1 MSKKKERTDRTTELE
16 RENAELRAELEKA
29 RGVNGRLVEMMTTSD
44 HERGQMLQAAMIAAF
59 RAHMEN
65 AGSLGVYA
73 RQTNTRGKVIFL
85 HHILGLFVEAGWH
98 DEMVRLTVD
107 AIATQ
112 VTIHALFFLAEG
124 QRRANPVLLSK
135 LLGKVNDVGGQLIS
149 FLYRHGL
156 TDDDPAVQRARQRF
170 NDHAEALHTAMEGDF
185 FRLEAVAAQHP
196 LDWIDEWLT
205 DTAKIPTRGG
215 VSDYVRWAG
224 EIVAQ
229 GRADGLRTDEIAR
242 EMRSQLARLREI
254 DRDRWE
260 KIQPKIEPVLNR
272 LYENRKAVGDRFRAW
287 QDQFEKKGR
296 TF

>member
-1 MSKKKERTDRTTELE
+1 MSKKKEQTDRTTELE

-59 RAHMEN
+59 RAHMKN

-170 NDHAEALHTAMEGDF
+170 NDHAEALHAAIEGDF
-185 FRLEAVAAQHP
+185 SRLEVLAAQHP
-196 LDWIDEWLT
+196 LDWIDEWLA
-205 DTAKIPTRGG
+205 DTSKIPTRGATTQPH
-215 VSDYVRWAG
+215 VLWAG
-224 EIVAQ
+224 EIVSRGKA
-229 GRADGLRTDEIAR
+229 AGLKTDEIVR
-242 EMRSQLARLREI
+242 EMRAQLREA
-254 DRDRWE
+254 DPETR
-260 KIQPKIEPVLNR
+260 KKIEPTLRKLYDEPDYVRDR
-272 LYENRKAVGDRFRAW
+272 LAYW
-287 QDQFEKKGR
+287 QRQFENWGG